1 MVENFCTMSFE
12 EGKKELCTPLSIGR
26 ILYYDSWLDGYKLNK
41 YLISMMSIEGY
52 SILVCEGYSSYNF
65 VESDITDEMLD
76 DGWHVIVERDEM
88 IRDLRNVDIRDFKI
102 GLNTDIYDD
111 ELKTVRDKFDNEKQ
125 MLDELI
131 DFCPSWIVRAFI
143 AENKN

>member
-1 MVENFCTMSFE
+1 MNFE

-26 ILYYDSWLDGYKLNK
+26 ILYHDSWLDGYKLNK
-41 YLISMMSIEGY
+41 YLIPMMNIEGY
-52 SILVCEGYSSYNF
+52 SLLVCEGYSSYNF
-65 VESDITDEMLD
+65 DESSITDEMLA

-88 IRDLRNVDIRDFKI
+88 VRDSRVVDIRDFKI
-102 GLNTDIYDD
+102 GLNSDIYDD
-111 ELKTVRDKFDNEKQ
+111 ELKTVRDKFDNDKQ

-143 AENKN
+143 AENKKFKYK